1 MWVVGYDV
9 AGLNALMIW
18 RIFRW
23 LGERWLKPL
32 ELGERGEHLA
42 EQYYRRLGCKILAR
56 NWRSGQDELDLV
68 VLDGAVLVF
77 VEVKT
82 RTADF
87 GGQGYR
93 AVDRRKRNA
102 LRRAANAWIWQIGG
116 VPHRRFDILEV
127 MVCQDGTVRM
137 LQHRGVPLFKRR
149 RP

>member
-1 MWVVGYDV
+1 
-9 AGLNALMIW
+9 MIW
-18 RIFRW
+18 RTIMTCWQRW
-23 LGERWLKPL
+23 REPLDLGARGER
-32 ELGERGEHLA
+32 LA
-42 EQYYRRLGCKILAR
+42 ERYYRRLGCKILAQ

-68 VLDGAVLVF
+68 VLDGEVLVF

-87 GGQGYR
+87 GGEGYR
-93 AVDRRKRNA
+93 AVDQRKRNA
-102 LRRAANAWIWQIGG
+102 LRRAAYAWIWQIGG
-116 VPHRRFDILEV
+116 VPHQRFDILEV

>member
-1 MWVVGYDV
+1 MF
-9 AGLNALMIW
+9 W
-18 RIFRW
+18 RLIKRLWQRW
-23 LGERWLKPL
+23 REPLDLGARGER
-32 ELGERGEHLA
+32 LA
-42 EQYYRRLGCKILAR
+42 ERYYLQQGCRILAR
-56 NWRSGQDELDLV
+56 NWRSGRDELDLV
-68 VLDGAVLVF
+68 VLDGVVLVF

-87 GGQGYR
+87 GGEGYR
-93 AVDRRKRNA
+93 AVDRRKKTA
-102 LRRAANAWIWQIGG
+102 LRRAAYAWIWQIGG